1 MAPPIKVM
9 HIIARLNIGGAAIY
23 VIQLTAALGAPD
35 YHSQLVCGVVGQ
47 SEGDM
52 RYVAEE
58 KHLPVSMIPSL
69 GREIS
74 PLGDLATIYQLWK
87 LIRRE
92 RPDIVHTHT
101 AKAGFVGRIA
111 ARLAGVPIIVHTY
124 HGHVF
129 AGYFSPARTR
139 LFLLL
144 ERFCARLSTRVITLS
159 AALKR
164 ELSEVYR
171 IAPPDQIE
179 VIPLGFELDRL
190 AALKRH
196 EGAFRAQHHIP
207 EAAPLIGIVG
217 RLVPIKNHDLFLQA
231 ARIVHAQLPGAFFA
245 LVGDGERRAELV
257 AMAGSLGLAD
267 RVRFTGWIADVPPV
281 YSALDALVLSSNNE
295 GLPVSLIEA
304 MAAGVPVVST
314 SVGGVP
320 DLLDGGQLGAV
331 VPPGDAQGMAAG
343 IVRALTDPAARA
355 VAEKARTVTLQ
366 QYDIRQSVAQTDALY
381 RRLVQ
386 ARQA

>member
-1 MAPPIKVM
+1 MAQPIKVM

-23 VIQLTAALGAPD
+23 VIQVTAALGAPD
-35 YHSQLVCGVVGQ
+35 YRSQLVCGVVGQ

-52 RYVAEE
+52 RYLADE
-58 KHLPVSMIPSL
+58 KHLPVTVIPSL

-74 PLGDLATIYQLWK
+74 PLGDLVTIYELTR

-92 RPDIVHTHT
+92 KPDIVHTHT

-111 ARLAGVPIIVHTY
+111 AWLAGVPIILHTY

-129 AGYFSPARTR
+129 AGYFGPAKTR
-139 LFLLL
+139 VFLLL

-159 AALKR
+159 ATLKR
-164 ELSEVYR
+164 ELSEVYHV
-171 IAPPDQIE
+171 APPDQIE
-179 VIPLGFELDRL
+179 VIPLGFDLGRL
-190 AALKRH
+190 ATLKRH
-196 EGAFRAQHHIP
+196 EGSFRAQYHIP
-207 EAAPLIGIVG
+207 DSAPLVGIVG

-231 ARIVHAQLPGAFFA
+231 ARIVHEQLSDAFFVI
-245 LVGDGERRAELV
+245 VGDGERRAELV
-257 AMAGSLGLAD
+257 ELVQTLGLAD
-267 RVRFTGWIADVPPV
+267 CVRFTSWIADVPPI

-314 SVGGVP
+314 KVGGVP
-320 DLLDGGQLGAV
+320 DLLDGGRFGAV
-331 VPPGDAQGMAAG
+331 MPPGDTQGMAAA
-343 IVRALTDPAARA
+343 IIRALTDPAAQATAEEARA
-355 VAEKARTVTLQ
+355 ITLQ
-366 QYDIRQSVAQTDALY
+366 RYDIRHSVAQTDALY

-386 ARQA
+386 ARKP